1 MTPRPDSSLGL
12 SSEPSTS
19 GSGEGEP
26 GSAPPTTAELSA
38 LPSKVIL
45 TGAGGWLGRRLVDAL
60 TTGLTGVPPFDQ
72 PTELAELRL
81 LYHDADRAQ
90 GAPSA
95 PSRAQVLHGDLQRED
110 TRRALLKGAEGAL
123 LIHTAG
129 VIHPRRVR
137 DFDRV
142 NHVATAELL
151 KEAAAQGVRRAVVI
165 SSNSPIGCNPH
176 AEHRFDEDA
185 PFDPYLGYGVS
196 KMAMERAVRSIE
208 GAGALEAVIVRP
220 PWFYGPYQPPRQTLF
235 FEMIR
240 RGRAPIVG
248 SGENRRSM
256 VYIDNLCQGVL
267 RAARVPAARGRVYWI
282 ADAEA
287 YTMNQII
294 GTVAE
299 LMESELGYEVSP
311 RRLRL
316 PHAVGELAT
325 LADRSLQA
333 LGIYQ
338 QKLHVLGEMNKH
350 IAVSVARARRE
361 LGYEPTVSLREGMR
375 QSLLYCVEQGL
386 LPKPRGAARWG

>member
-1 MTPRPDSSLGL
+1 MSAVKLPKLG
-12 SSEPSTS
+12 P
-19 GSGEGEP
+19 
-26 GSAPPTTAELSA
+26 ELSA

-60 TTGLTGVPPFDQ
+60 TAGLSGVPPFEQ
-72 PTELAELRL
+72 PTELSELRL
-81 LYHDADRAQ
+81 LYHAADRAQ
-90 GAPSA
+90 ATPSA
-95 PSRAQVLHGDLQRED
+95 PAQALVVHGDLERAE
-110 TRRALLKGAEGAL
+110 TRQALLKGAEGAL
-123 LIHTAG
+123 LIHAAG

-142 NHVATAELL
+142 NHLATAALL
-151 KEAAAQGVRRAVVI
+151 KEAAEQGVRRAVVI
-165 SSNSPIGCNPH
+165 SSNSPVGCNPN

-185 PFDPYLGYGVS
+185 PFNPYLGYGAS

-208 GAGALEAVIVRP
+208 EAGTLETVIVRP
-220 PWFYGPYQPPRQTLF
+220 PWFYGPYQPARQTLF
-235 FEMIR
+235 FKMIR
-240 RGRAPIVG
+240 EGRAPIVG

-267 RAARVPAARGRVYWI
+267 RAARVERARGGVYWI

-294 GTVAE
+294 DTVAE
-299 LMESELGYEVSP
+299 LMETELGYQVSP

-316 PHAVGELAT
+316 PHVAGELAT
-325 LADRSLQA
+325 LADRGLQA
-333 LGIYQ
+333 LGVYQ

-350 IAVSVARARRE
+350 IAVSVTRARRE

-386 LPKPRGAARWG
+386 LPKPRGS